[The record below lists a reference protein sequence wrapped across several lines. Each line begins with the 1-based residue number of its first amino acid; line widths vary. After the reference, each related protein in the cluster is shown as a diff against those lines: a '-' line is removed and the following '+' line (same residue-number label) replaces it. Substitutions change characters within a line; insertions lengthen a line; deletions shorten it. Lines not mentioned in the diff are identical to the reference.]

1 MAADLL
7 YSETERDLAAALSD
21 LLAAA
26 AAPAD
31 VLARTEQPET
41 YDAKLWRTVAAEI
54 GIAGLLIPEPLGGA
68 GASYRELA
76 AAAEQFGAAV
86 APIPYLGSAVV
97 ATAAL
102 LSAARS
108 AAAADA
114 DSAGQGP
121 AAPWTSGEGLSG
133 PAAAARAAALRAQAQ
148 ASSAGSART
157 APVSPAAGL
166 LRQLADGS
174 LTAALAVTVTAA
186 PRGPFPAAVRVSGR
200 GPAGSPAGGAGTG
213 RDRAGAGTVKLRGMV
228 KAVADA
234 LPAGALLVPAEGVPN
249 GLFLVEATAP
259 GVHRIPVVSLDMT
272 RQLCDISFDDAEARQ
287 IVVGEAAA
295 AAVDAGLAAGAAVL
309 AAEQLGLAQRCLD
322 LTVAYVKER
331 RQFARPVGSF
341 QALKHRL
348 ADLWT
353 TITLARAA
361 SRYAA
366 ACLADD
372 DPDAPVAI
380 ALAKSACCEAAVL
393 AAEEMVQLHGGIGF
407 TWEHPAHLYLK
418 RAKAASVT
426 FGTPGAHLAALAT
439 LVDLPAPGACRL
451 PLRYR
456 WSSSWSSS
464 RLASG
469 PA

>member
-1 MAADLL
+1 LL

-86 APIPYLGSAVV
+86 APIPYLGSAAV

-108 AAAADA
+108 AAAAADA
-114 DSAGQGP
+114 DSAGRGP
-121 AAPWTSGEGLSG
+121 AAPWQSGEGLSG

-148 ASSAGSART
+148 AGSAGAAQA

-186 PRGPFPAAVRVSGR
+186 PRGPFPAAVRVTGR
-200 GPAGSPAGGAGTG
+200 GPAGS
-213 RDRAGAGTVKLRGMV
+213 GTVKLRGMV

-234 LPAGALLVPAEGVPN
+234 LPAGALVVPAEGVPN
-249 GLFLVEATAP
+249 GLYLVDATAP
-259 GVHRIPVVSLDMT
+259 GVHRSPVVSLDMT
-272 RQLCDISFDDAEARQ
+272 RQLCDISLDDAEARQ
-287 IVVGEAAA
+287 IAVGRAAEAA
-295 AAVDAGLAAGAAVL
+295 VGAGLTAGAAVL

-366 ACLADD
+366 ACLADG
-372 DPDAPVAI
+372 DPDAPVAV

-393 AAEEMVQLHGGIGF
+393 AAEEMVQMHGGIGF

-418 RAKAASVT
+418 RAKAASVS
-426 FGTPGAHLAALAT
+426 FGTPGAHLAALAA
-439 LVDLPAPGACRL
+439 LVDLPAPEA
-451 PLRYR
+451 
-456 WSSSWSSS
+456 
-464 RLASG
+464 
-469 PA
+469 

>member
-7 YSETERDLAAALSD
+7 YSETERDLSAALAD
-21 LLAAA
+21 LLANS

-86 APIPYLGSAVV
+86 APIPYLGSAAV
-97 ATAAL
+97 ATAVL

-108 AAAADA
+108 AAAAEA
-114 DSAGQGP
+114 DSASLDS
-121 AAPWTSGEGLSG
+121 AAPWASGEGLSG
-133 PAAAARAAALRAQAQ
+133 PAAFARAAALRAQAQ
-148 ASSAGSART
+148 ASSGEAVRAT
-157 APVSPAAGL
+157 PVPPAAGV

-174 LTAALAVTVTAA
+174 LTAALAVPATAA
-186 PRGPFPAAVRVSGR
+186 PRGAFPATIRVSGR
-200 GPAGSPAGGAGTG
+200 GPAGS
-213 RDRAGAGTVKLRGMV
+213 GTVKLRGTV
-228 KAVADA
+228 KAVSDA
-234 LPAGALLVPAEGVPN
+234 LPAGMLLVPAEGVPN
-249 GLFLVEATAP
+249 GLFLVDASAS
-259 GVHRIPVVSLDMT
+259 GVHRTPVVSLDMT

-287 IVVGEAAA
+287 VVVGEAAQA
-295 AAVDAGLAAGAAVL
+295 AIDAGLAAGAAML

-331 RQFARPVGSF
+331 RQFARQIGSF

-372 DPDAPVAI
+372 DPDAPVAV

-393 AAEEMVQLHGGIGF
+393 AAEECVQLHGGIGF

-418 RAKAASVT
+418 RAKASSVT
-426 FGTPGAHLAALAT
+426 FGTPGAHLAALAA
-439 LVDLPAPGACRL
+439 LVDLPAPEA
-451 PLRYR
+451 
-456 WSSSWSSS
+456 
-464 RLASG
+464 
-469 PA
+469 